1 MIAVNNST
9 MTSDLVQAY
18 GAPDPSGGLLSASQG
33 NMQVLPNG
41 NVFLGWGSNAYVSES
56 TADGSPVFYADFAS
70 TGALHYRAYKFNFTA
85 TPSDSPA
92 LYTYALNTSASTT
105 FYVSWN
111 GATEV
116 ASWTFY
122 SGLTA
127 NNLTQVGNTKKIGF
141 ETVATRPDFY
151 AYTVVAAVASNGS
164 ELRNSSVM
172 GTFVPGPQLGV
183 ACSEIQC
190 PLVGYQVEPT
200 IQALTSTPAPPPST
214 TTPTSVTTDG
224 VTAPLSCAVQT
235 LGIPSEARSS
245 NLWSCLK
252 FLSIASIVVGWQM
265 V

>member
-1 MIAVNNST
+1 
-9 MTSDLVQAY
+9 
-18 GAPDPSGGLLSASQG
+18 
-33 NMQVLPNG
+33 MQVLPNG

-92 LYTYALNTSASTT
+92 LYTYALNTSAPTAY
-105 FYVSWN
+105 YVSWN

-122 SGLTA
+122 SGLTTD
-127 NNLTQVGNTKKIGF
+127 NLTQVGNTKKIGF
-141 ETVATRPDFY
+141 ETVATQPNFY
-151 AYTVVAAVASNGS
+151 AYTLAAAVASNGS

-172 GTFVPGPQLGV
+172 RTFVPGTQLAV

-190 PLVGYQVEPT
+190 PLVGGYQIEPA
-200 IQALTSTPAPPPST
+200 IQALTSAPASPLRT
-214 TTPTSVTTDG
+214 TTPTSVTSDS

-235 LGIPSEARSS
+235 LVAPSEARHRVVGS
-245 NLWSCLK
+245 
-252 FLSIASIVVGWQM
+252 FLRFFSIASIVVGWQM